1 VRARGGLLSPSSRV
15 WKPTRTRGTP
25 LSLLGIR
32 GAYQQQQVQQGP
44 SGTFLPSLVPAGA
57 LASAPE
63 KGLEGGVT
71 RRRASQSG
79 GNTVATALSSSQG
92 RTSTTAKLVQ
102 RPPLA
107 HSKKSSYQRITHG
120 EKGDALGELA
130 AVTAAVAEDESNMKV
145 IDLGTTEPCADITGL
160 PSFYQTEHYLAHTA
174 ASADADDADKEGGGR
189 QTKS

>member
-1 VRARGGLLSPSSRV
+1 
-15 WKPTRTRGTP
+15 
-25 LSLLGIR
+25 
-32 GAYQQQQVQQGP
+32 
-44 SGTFLPSLVPAGA
+44 
-57 LASAPE
+57 
-63 KGLEGGVT
+63 
-71 RRRASQSG
+71 
-79 GNTVATALSSSQG
+79 
-92 RTSTTAKLVQ
+92 
-102 RPPLA
+102 LA

-189 QTKS
+189 QTKSWEKQMSITAAPRLLMDAWSQTRIPAMLSLVLHELLDIQQLQERV